1 LLKVNSMKQS
11 FDIAAMVEELEP
23 VKPLKLSHGVGMV
36 AALMLAAI
44 AYIILA
50 KGVRAD
56 VLAATPNPMF
66 LLRGGLLLLLGVASG
81 WAVLNM
87 ASPAIGKHGQSWKMA
102 IAAAGLLPLAAFI
115 VAMTGNR
122 NIALANTQYGLD
134 CMSFSALGGFATA
147 IPMVWW
153 LRRGAPT
160 SPERAGWLTGIAS
173 GGLGAFAYG
182 LHCPFND
189 VVYIGLW
196 YSLAVGICAVV
207 GRLVV
212 PRLIRW

>member
-1 LLKVNSMKQS
+1 LSKVNEMKQG
-11 FDIAAMVEELEP
+11 FDMAAMVAELEP
-23 VKPLKLSHGVGMV
+23 VRPMRMARGIAWVGALV
-36 AALMLAAI
+36 AAVLG
-44 AYIILA
+44 IIVLT

-56 VLAATPNPMF
+56 VLAANPNPMF
-66 LLRGGLLLLLGVASG
+66 LLRGGLLLLLGAGCG

-87 ASPAIGKHGQSWKMA
+87 ASPSVGKQGQSWKMA
-102 IAAAGLLPLAAFI
+102 VAAAALLPLAAL
-115 VAMTGNR
+115 VMAMTGRGAMAVANR
-122 NIALANTQYGLD
+122 QYGMD
-134 CMSFSALGGFATA
+134 CLAFSALGALA
-147 IPMVWW
+147 VAVPMVIW

-160 SPERAGWLTGIAS
+160 SPARAGWLTGIAS

-196 YSLAVGICAVV
+196 YSLAVGVCAVI